1 MNAFHRRQVDHHA
14 AVDRRAPGDI
24 VAAAA
29 HGDLELLLARQ
40 FDRVDD
46 VGDTAAP
53 GDQRRPLVDQPV
65 MDFSG
70 ILVARIGRL
79 EEHPREGLAEFADR
93 VAQRCCRIH
102 ARPPRQSSSY
112 RRAGH
117 RRGAW

>member
-1 MNAFHRRQVDHHA
+1 TGHCKTVELGFAVEDVPGDAALGTGSASLRVYANPGHRRQVDHHA

-79 EEHPREGLAEFADR
+79 E
-93 VAQRCCRIH
+93 
-102 ARPPRQSSSY
+102 
-112 RRAGH
+112 
-117 RRGAW
+117 